1 MLRDRLVTV
10 SMPWNPRPISQ
21 LQNFPPDSD
30 VEFYA
35 GKGGVGLRVQQV
47 CFHPGGFEALPL
59 VVLID
64 EPG

>member
-30 VEFYA
+30 VEFYV
-35 GKGGVGLRVQQV
+35 GKGRVGLRVQQV
-47 CFHPGGFEALPL
+47 CFHPGGF
-59 VVLID
+59 
-64 EPG
+64 